1 MELVAPFSLC
11 EVEQVEPSGSLPG
24 EMENDMPA
32 NEDKPGSDG
41 GSVVMQECSK
51 TKELK
56 IVWMEYV
63 DFIKAF
69 Q

>member
-1 MELVAPFSLC
+1 
-11 EVEQVEPSGSLPG
+11 
-24 EMENDMPA
+24 MENDMPA